1 MTSDIG
7 RGMVWMDRL
16 GIITGILIACIGI
29 GLSITPCL
37 AGDRYLSGGP
47 DLFVS
52 LGSTSELIPG
62 TTAELPVT
70 IGNKGTITMELYH
83 YLSMQPMYLPTT
95 AKSTTIDLL
104 PGDAPVLVRSNP
116 QTIGEV
122 QAGQIVPSTFIVDV
136 PQAAPAGNY
145 TMLVRIRYSY
155 VPRVE
160 QEGTTD
166 MTYYFKDEETV
177 LPLPIE
183 IRRMVILAVEKV
195 ESNDLWAGGEGVIDF
210 TIRNT
215 GQDTGIGTS
224 LFLVP
229 EGASPVVPYS
239 NSVYIGDFPPGS
251 TTQPSF
257 KVAVSGEADPGLS
270 YPLSLYAE
278 YKDFEGASATSPSVT
293 TGVSFQDKVSFERV
307 SPPSVVNPGT
317 KGTASVTYKNT
328 GNTTVYNAK
337 ARISVINPFSSDDD
351 TAYLGDLGPGASS
364 TALFSVKTDGGAML
378 KMYSADSEVQYTDE
392 DGTVYNSDNIPVLI
406 DVQADPTPGIAGAVL
421 VILIIAGGAFLWHR
435 RKKMTGSQGKKP

>member
-1 MTSDIG
+1 
-7 RGMVWMDRL
+7 MDRL
-16 GIITGILIACIGI
+16 GIMTGILIACIGI
-29 GLSITPCL
+29 GLSIAPCL

-136 PQAAPAGNY
+136 PQAALAGNY

-293 TGVSFQDKVSFERV
+293 TGVSFQDKVSFECV

-351 TAYLGDLGPGASS
+351 TAYLGDLSPGASA

-392 DGTVYNSDNIPVLI
+392 DGTVYSSDNIPVLI

-421 VILIIAGGAFLWHR
+421 VILIIGGGAFFWHR
-435 RKKMTGSQGKKP
+435 RKKMAGSQGKKP